1 MRFSLLVMAT
11 GAGLTALA
19 GAMVPTADAQSRRG
33 PYGSNEGYVT
43 AESRYGPQTITGRA
57 RVSAQGRR
65 EVQLPGGNWIE
76 CRRSCSNTL
85 REETIDFWAIRDRG
99 PGGFTDGPGYLHFR
113 W

>member
-1 MRFSLLVMAT
+1 
-11 GAGLTALA
+11 
-19 GAMVPTADAQSRRG
+19 
-33 PYGSNEGYVT
+33 
-43 AESRYGPQTITGRA
+43 
-57 RVSAQGRR
+57 VSAQGRR